1 MSAQAALA
9 TKHTLTAITLTGT
22 AFNVSPRGRDSK
34 GVLSW
39 VYPGATT
46 VEDVRTDFSYRVP
59 TATRKTTKATLR
71 VFVPKTYV
79 DSTTSLT
86 LKSGDNIASCEFTFP
101 ENATA
106 TERQKLVD
114 IFTTALGDTAVR
126 LALNTGDV
134 MY

>member
-9 TKHTLTAITLTGT
+9 TKHAVSAISITGT
-22 AFNVSPRGRDSK
+22 ALAVSPRGKDPK

-46 VEDVRTDFSYRVP
+46 IEDILVDFSYRLP

-71 VFVPKTYV
+71 AFVPKTYV

-106 TERQKLVD
+106 AEKQKLVD
-114 IFTTALGDTAVR
+114 MFTSALADTAVR
-126 LALNTGDV
+126 LALNSGDV

>member
-9 TKHTLTAITLTGT
+9 TKTVVTALSFTGT
-22 AFNVSPRGRDSK
+22 AMAVSPRGKDPK

-46 VEDVRTDFSYRVP
+46 IEDIRCDFSYRVP
-59 TATRKTTKATLR
+59 TPTRKTTKATLR

-86 LKSGDNIASCEFTFP
+86 LKAGDNIASLEVTFP
-101 ENATA
+101 ENATT
-106 TERQKLVD
+106 TERTKLID
-114 IFTTALGDTAVR
+114 LFTTALGDTSVR